1 MMNLVISGEEYK
13 VKFGYNSFADSN
25 LLERVQ
31 DVATMLGGA
40 ESDQEVM
47 GMGKLRELFC
57 IVRELLF
64 VGFQKYN
71 PVESVQDVGDLL
83 DTYMDETP
91 EVAEGEEAE
100 NRGVLA
106 LFLALTE
113 ELTNEGFFKNFMETL
128 ASVETENSKIAKIPQ
143 DHKKKAAKK

>member
-1 MMNLVISGEEYK
+1 MMTLEISGEEYK

-31 DVATMLGGA
+31 DIAVMLDGA
-40 ESDQEVM
+40 ENDADVS
-47 GMGKLRELFC
+47 GMGKIRELFC

-64 VGFQKYN
+64 VGFKKFN

-83 DTYMDETP
+83 DTYMEETP
-91 EVAEGEEAE
+91 EVAEGEEPE

-106 LFLALTE
+106 LFLMLSA
-113 ELTNEGFFKNFMETL
+113 ELTNEGFFKNFMETIN
-128 ASVETENSKIAKIPQ
+128 SVESENVKKIPQ
-143 DHKKKAAKK
+143 DHKKKVTKKK